1 LKYFP
6 LVWAALMRRKPRTLL
21 TMLSIV
27 VAFLLY
33 GLLQSVVTAFTAGID
48 ISGADRLITAGKYT
62 FTSLQ
67 PVAYVNQIRNVPGV
81 KWAAAQTWFGGY
93 YQTEANFF
101 ATFPTEVEEYLKVYP
116 EVLLPADQ
124 KEAFL
129 KTRTGAIVLKKIA
142 DRYKWKIGDKI
153 PIISGIYPRAAD
165 NSIVWEFDL
174 VGIFDCKD
182 GATRA
187 QHEYLMFHHE
197 YFDEAK
203 AFAKGM
209 VGWYVVRTEDPSKN
223 AQIALAIDDLFAN
236 SPWPTKTDSEK
247 AFNQSIAKQFGNI
260 QMILVAIMSA
270 VIFTLLMLTGN
281 TMMQSVRE
289 RIPELAVLKT
299 LGYADR
305 TLLALVLVE
314 TLILFSIAAVIGL
327 ALAAFA
333 APIIGMNVPMPG
345 LSGMKV
351 SLDAVFVAALMVV
364 GLTLAVGL
372 PPALRA
378 KRLDIISALSGH

>member
-1 LKYFP
+1 MKYFP